1 MTYTHVQR
9 VRILYKT
16 ILKLH
21 RSLPNELQ
29 IIGTNYAREEFKRHK
44 RCSRNEANIFMNEW
58 TNYAITLAKQ
68 LGLRGPQTGSK
79 KIGSALAP
87 SALDQLRDDQII
99 QLYELKEESSRAKNT
114 EGTVET

>member
-58 TNYAITLAKQ
+58 T
-68 LGLRGPQTGSK
+68 LGLRGPQTGTK

-114 EGTVET
+114 EGTAET